1 MFIKYVC
8 MVVILVCSSLLGFYL
23 SKLDEYH
30 LKDLLNVKK
39 MAMMLA
45 SEIEYSSSLV
55 AALEHISQR
64 LDAPFNNWVM
74 DIAVELAKRTG
85 KPLVTIW
92 NEKSELYVN
101 SAYLTD
107 KDWEYI
113 RDFGKNLGYLD
124 KSMQHKNIRLF
135 IDYLDEEIALIN
147 NSKDNNKKMYR
158 SLGILMGLLVVIVL
172 I

>member
-1 MFIKYVC
+1 MFIKYIC
-8 MVVILVCSSLLGFYL
+8 MAVILACSSLLGFYL
-23 SKLDEYH
+23 SKLDEYR
-30 LKDLLNVKK
+30 LKELLSVKK
-39 MAMMLA
+39 MAIMLA

-55 AALEHISQR
+55 AALEHIAGR
-64 LDAPFNNWVM
+64 LDAPLNNWVM
-74 DIAVELAKRTG
+74 DIAVELSKRTG

-92 NEKSELYVN
+92 NEKCEVYVN
-101 SAYLTD
+101 QAYLTD
-107 KDWEYI
+107 SDWEYI

-135 IDYLDEEIALIN
+135 IDYLDDEIVLIN